1 MKDTK
6 LGTFF
11 DHDYKDILHF
21 YGKIHFVKIFDMKFC
36 KTKITVENKITK
48 IHYYFDIK
56 H

>member
-6 LGTFF
+6 LETLF

-21 YGKIHFVKIFDMKFC
+21 YGKIHFDKKFC
-36 KTKITVENKITK
+36 KTKITAENKITK